1 MSSSKVTLPVFDDA
15 GAPSGNHVLD
25 LQGPGPWTIPD
36 TPLTSRVAF
45 AAAHVVPHA
54 GASNVPGEPAS
65 VDWDSTLAY
74 RHRIW
79 SYGLGV
85 ADAMDTAQRGM
96 GLDWAATQE
105 LVRRSAA
112 EAATFRA
119 TSVAGHAARVACGA
133 GTDQLSP
140 ETVAALEPGE
150 AGLAAVTG
158 AYREQVHVV
167 QDAGAQVIVMASR
180 ALARVARGPEDY
192 ARVYDAVLA
201 EADQPVVLHWLG
213 TMFDPA
219 LEGYWGS
226 TSVAAATN
234 VFLDVI
240 KAHQAKIDGVKVSLL
255 DAGHEVGLRR
265 ALAALEPALMPAG
278 FGVTADGAGG
288 SGARGRSSDGRS
300 GPGGGSAADGGLAV
314 DLDPQHGSR
323 PGDRLARPRLYTGDD
338 FNYPELIAGDEQGHS
353 DALLGIFAAIY
364 PAASTAL
371 QAFDAAAAGET
382 DAAKRGHEIL
392 AATEALGRKIFEAPT
407 YYYKTGIAFLSWLN
421 GFQPAFSLVGGLHSG
436 RSVAHLVELFRLAD
450 GCGMLLD
457 PELAARRMTA
467 FLSVNGVEA

>member
-1 MSSSKVTLPVFDDA
+1 MSSRITLPVFHDA
-15 GAPSGNHVLD
+15 GAPAGTETLD
-25 LQGPGPWTIPD
+25 LGGPGPWTLPGK
-36 TPLTSRVAF
+36 PLTSRVAF
-45 AAAHVVPHA
+45 AAAHVVPHP
-54 GASNVPGEPAS
+54 GAENVPGAPAS

-74 RHRIW
+74 RNRIW

-112 EAATFRA
+112 DAQAFRE
-119 TSVAGHAARVACGA
+119 SSKAGHAARIACGA
-133 GTDQLSP
+133 GTDQLTP
-140 ETVAALEPGE
+140 DAVAALEPGE
-150 AGLAAVTG
+150 TGLKAVTD
-158 AYREQVHVV
+158 AYREQVNVV

-180 ALARVARGPEDY
+180 ALAKVARGPEDY
-192 ARVYDAVLA
+192 AAVYDDVLA

-226 TSVAAATN
+226 RSVDAATG
-234 VFLDVI
+234 VFLDLV
-240 KAHQAKIDGVKVSLL
+240 KAHQPRIDGVKVSLL

-265 ALAALEPALMPAG
+265 ALAALEPVAMPSG
-278 FGVTADGAGG
+278 FGVTASEAAAPAHDGALGPTAASAEG
-288 SGARGRSSDGRS
+288 ST
-300 GPGGGSAADGGLAV
+300 
-314 DLDPQHGSR
+314 R
-323 PGDRLARPRLYTGDD
+323 PARPRLYTGDD
-338 FNYPELIAGDEQGHS
+338 FNYPELIAGDDQGHS

-371 QAFDAAAAGET
+371 QAFDAAAAG
-382 DAAKRGHEIL
+382 DLSAARRAHEIL
-392 AATEALGRKIFEAPT
+392 AATEPLGRKIFEAPT

-436 RSVAHLVELFRLAD
+436 RSVRHLTELFRLAD

-457 PELAARRMTA
+457 PELAVRRMA
-467 FLSVNGVEA
+467 SFLAVNGVEA